1 MSTSVHWR
9 LLWSNGLRL
18 CRLQECSTTM
28 RLWWASQGTRTYW
41 RCALNRTN
49 IRPMAREVTCR
60 ISVRR
65 STTVT
70 AHLHLVWRALAIPAG
85 VAAYHH
91 LVGVALPSRAYCK
104 RRAGPSRLPP
114 PPRSHD
120 PELQFDWSK
129 FWEFLAPDL
138 VLLVLAIA
146 VSALYI
152 LICVQPSFWNISIRG
167 LSVRPVSVLS
177 SFHHTMSLIANLH
190 CLDMRLH
197 GLFPVCTRDRRLV
210 QWS

>member
-9 LLWSNGLRL
+9 LLRSNGLRL
-18 CRLQECSTTM
+18 CRLQECCTTM
-28 RLWWASQGTRTYW
+28 RLWWLSQGTRTYW

-49 IRPMAREVTCR
+49 IHPMVREVTCR
-60 ISVRR
+60 VSVRR

-85 VAAYHH
+85 VAVYHH

-104 RRAGPSRLPP
+104 RRTGPSRLPP

-129 FWEFLAPDL
+129 ILGVSCSRSGTASVGHCSECTVHTHLCPAVFLEHFHKGAECETSEC
-138 VLLVLAIA
+138 AEQFSSHN
-146 VSALYI
+146 VS
-152 LICVQPSFWNISIRG
+152 NR
-167 LSVRPVSVLS
+167 
-177 SFHHTMSLIANLH
+177 
-190 CLDMRLH
+190 
-197 GLFPVCTRDRRLV
+197 
-210 QWS
+210 